1 MRALRIHSVL
11 YGIFILTFCIFYW
24 SSSIEA
30 KDGKPSRTLV
40 TKIRH
45 LSSRSY
51 TRVVVDLS
59 SGVRHETHTLKKE
72 PLKGLPPRIYVDL
85 MGARLSSHATRQI
98 IVQDR
103 LLRRV
108 RIGQFSS
115 NVVRVVLDMESF
127 TGHKTFLL
135 PDPHRLV
142 VDVYGRR
149 NGRKRAPLARENTIR
164 PRVKGV
170 SPAGIPK
177 IVLDPGHGGR
187 DPGAIGSR
195 GILEKDI
202 VLSLAKKLAWKLR
215 KELAVKVILTRQ
227 DDSYVPLEDR
237 TAIANAEN
245 ADLFISLHT
254 NASPSRRT
262 RGVESYYLDNTTDEA
277 TMRLAARE
285 NGTSRKNVS
294 DLQYILSDLTQ
305 SFKLE
310 DSISLAHNLQ
320 SSLVSNMRRRYRK
333 VKDLGVKKGLF
344 LSRDPS
350 RTLSLRPFIAASR
363 GISKVPASQR
373 ICRKDLNPSSWMQLP
388 PGRPCWGRPLQSRT
402 LAVQHVPTF
411 TGVVNSYW
419 SATGRGPEVVRLSR
433 PIRR

>member
-1 MRALRIHSVL
+1 MRSLRIHSVL

-24 SSSIEA
+24 SSSIGA
-30 KDGKPSRTLV
+30 KDSKPSRTLV

-45 LSSRSY
+45 LSSGSY
-51 TRVVVDLS
+51 ARVVVDLS

-85 MGARLSSHATRQI
+85 MGARLSPHATRQI
-98 IVQDR
+98 LVRDR

-115 NVVRVVLDMESF
+115 NVVRVVLDLESF
-127 TGHKTFLL
+127 TDHKTFLL

-149 NGRKRAPLARENTIR
+149 NGRKRAPIARGKTIL

-187 DPGAIGSR
+187 DPGAIGPR

-202 VLSLAKKLAWKLR
+202 VLSLAKKLARKLR

-254 NASPSRRT
+254 NASPNRRT

-277 TMRLAARE
+277 TIRLAARE

-320 SSLVSNMRRRYRK
+320 SSLVSNMGRRYRN

-344 LSRDPS
+344 YVLVGARMPS
-350 RTLSLRPFIAASR
+350 VLLEVFFVTNRLEGRSLVQRSFQNAIVEALYH
-363 GISKVPASQR
+363 GIKRYLKS
-373 ICRKDLNPSSWMQLP
+373 
-388 PGRPCWGRPLQSRT
+388 PGLT
-402 LAVQHVPTF
+402 KNL
-411 TGVVNSYW
+411 
-419 SATGRGPEVVRLSR
+419 
-433 PIRR
+433 

>member
-1 MRALRIHSVL
+1 
-11 YGIFILTFCIFYW
+11 
-24 SSSIEA
+24 
-30 KDGKPSRTLV
+30 
-40 TKIRH
+40 
-45 LSSRSY
+45 
-51 TRVVVDLS
+51 
-59 SGVRHETHTLKKE
+59 
-72 PLKGLPPRIYVDL
+72 
-85 MGARLSSHATRQI
+85 
-98 IVQDR
+98 
-103 LLRRV
+103 
-108 RIGQFSS
+108 
-115 NVVRVVLDMESF
+115 MESF

-149 NGRKRAPLARENTIR
+149 NGRKRAPLASGKTIR

-170 SPAGIPK
+170 SPTGIPK

-202 VLSLAKKLAWKLR
+202 VLSLAKKLARKLR

-277 TMRLAARE
+277 TIRLAARE

-344 LSRDPS
+344 YVLVGARMPS
-350 RTLSLRPFIAASR
+350 VLLEVFFVTNRFEGRSLVQGSFQNAIVEALYR
-363 GISKVPASQR
+363 GIKRYLKS
-373 ICRKDLNPSSWMQLP
+373 
-388 PGRPCWGRPLQSRT
+388 PGLT
-402 LAVQHVPTF
+402 KNL
-411 TGVVNSYW
+411 
-419 SATGRGPEVVRLSR
+419 
-433 PIRR
+433 

>member
-1 MRALRIHSVL
+1 MRSRRIHSVL
-11 YGIFILTFCIFYW
+11 YFIFILTFCIFYW

-30 KDGKPSRTLV
+30 RDGKPSRTLV

-45 LSSRSY
+45 LSSGSY
-51 TRVVVDLS
+51 ARVVMDLS
-59 SGVRHETHTLKKE
+59 SGVRYETHTLKKE

-85 MGARLSSHATRQI
+85 KGARLSSHTIRQI
-98 IVQDR
+98 LVQDR

-149 NGRKRAPLARENTIR
+149 NGKKRAPLARGKTIR
-164 PRVKGV
+164 PKVKGV
-170 SPAGIPK
+170 SPAGVPK

-187 DPGAIGSR
+187 DPGAVGSR

-202 VLSLAKKLAWKLR
+202 VLSLAKKLARKLR

-277 TMRLAARE
+277 TIRLAARE
-285 NGTSRKNVS
+285 NGTSRRNVS

-320 SSLVSNMRRRYRK
+320 SSLVSNMGRRYRK

-344 LSRDPS
+344 YVLVGARMPS
-350 RTLSLRPFIAASR
+350 VLLEVFFVTNRLEGRSLVQRSFQNAIVEALYR
-363 GISKVPASQR
+363 GIKRYLKS
-373 ICRKDLNPSSWMQLP
+373 
-388 PGRPCWGRPLQSRT
+388 PGLT
-402 LAVQHVPTF
+402 KNL
-411 TGVVNSYW
+411 
-419 SATGRGPEVVRLSR
+419 
-433 PIRR
+433 